1 MIGKRLS
8 EIALAGLQRLLR
20 LPQIDSTD
28 NTRSI
33 FAAGVSTYVILTWS
47 GRVRDVLAHLAAS
60 AEQLSLTRN
69 LPRKT
74 EKRREYRRQ
83 GELCLDATLEAF
95 FLVAAASLTE
105 MRDSQSI
112 V

>member
-1 MIGKRLS
+1 MIGKRLP
-8 EIALAGLQRLLR
+8 EIALAGLQRLLQ

-33 FAAGVSTYVILTWS
+33 FAAGVSTYVTLTWS
-47 GRVRDVLAHLAAS
+47 GRVRDVLEHLAAS
-60 AEQLSLTRN
+60 AEQLSHTRN
-69 LPRKT
+69 LPCKT
-74 EKRREYRRQ
+74 EKRQEDRRQ

-95 FLVAAASLTE
+95 FLVAAASLIE

-112 V
+112 L